1 MLEKNLSLLRHNIAV
16 VWKNPKSL
24 LIYPGQMS
32 RKAKF
37 QWVVLGSLAFL
48 LSQRELS
55 FQLSLSVPEVLE
67 TGQAELPP
75 TTARP
80 QLAAIQAVAKPW
92 WKQIKE
98 KSKDIR
104 DKLNL
109 ANAATAVG
117 AALSTEQQAEAAKY
131 SNLGFVLN
139 PTLPKRLGVSAEV
152 VAFKTKKCTDYVDK
166 YAKIAVEEMEL
177 YGIPASITLAQ
188 GLLESNAG
196 DSRLAKNENNH
207 FGIKCKKKCLGCR
220 CANYTDDDKYDMFRI
235 FESPWYSFRE
245 HSKLLQGKRYKH
257 LLKLEITD
265 YKNWARG
272 LQSAGYATNPKYG
285 VTLIEIIEKLNLQ
298 RFDKAAN

>member
-24 LIYPGQMS
+24 LIYPRQMS

-37 QWVVLGSLAFL
+37 QWIVLGSLAFL

-67 TGQAELPP
+67 TRQAEFPP
-75 TTARP
+75 TSARP
-80 QLAAIQAVAKPW
+80 QLAAIQTVAAPW
-92 WKQIKE
+92 WEQVKI

-117 AALSTEQQAEAAKY
+117 AALSREQQVEAAKY